1 MDDIRRKIKSIVE
14 DRAYNQAEIARRSE
28 IDPAALCL
36 ILKCKRTLEANA
48 LLRICKTL
56 DMTAEE
62 IMDYS
67 PKTEK

>member
-1 MDDIRRKIKSIVE
+1 MDVRCKIKSIVV
-14 DRAYNQAEIARRSE
+14 DRAINQAEIARRAE

-36 ILKCKRTLEANA
+36 VLKCKRTLEANA
-48 LLRICKTL
+48 LLRICKAL

-62 IMDYS
+62 VMNYT